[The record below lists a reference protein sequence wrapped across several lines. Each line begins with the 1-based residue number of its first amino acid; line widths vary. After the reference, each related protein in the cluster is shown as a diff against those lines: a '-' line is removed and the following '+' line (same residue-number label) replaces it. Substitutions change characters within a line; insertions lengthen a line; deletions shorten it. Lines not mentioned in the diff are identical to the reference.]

1 MVREFGIHR
10 YAQNSRIPFL
20 ELLQR
25 IGECEDFSRA
35 DKREVQ
41 RIEKQNNLFAFE
53 LAQRDLPE
61 AAVHVSFSLEIRSE
75 LRNKRCHL
83 ESLHSKE
90 LSFSG
95 YTRLRSISSCGS
107 AYSVRMDSW
116 GETSWTRSPATI

>member
-1 MVREFGIHR
+1 MVREFGVDRCSQHDG
-10 YAQNSRIPFL
+10 IPFL

-25 IGECEDFSRA
+25 IGEGENFSGA
-35 DKREVQ
+35 YKREVQ
-41 RIEKQNNLFAFE
+41 RIEKQNHLFAFE
-53 LAQRDLPE
+53 LAEGNLLE
-61 AAVHVSFSLEIRSE
+61 AAVHVRFSLEIRSE

-107 AYSVRMDSW
+107 AYSVRTDSW
-116 GETSWTRSPATI
+116 GET